1 MEGKAEINLYTRY
14 SHRQRTQQGV
24 VVGNTETTIH
34 NLQGEELQNL
44 KTTHTHKKNE
54 RVGR

>member
-1 MEGKAEINLYTRY
+1 MEGKAEINLYT
-14 SHRQRTQQGV
+14 QTENTAGCGCGKQ
-24 VVGNTETTIH
+24 TETTIH

-44 KTTHTHKKNE
+44 KTTHTHTHKNE